1 MRVLLI
7 AAVGAFALAGAACSE
22 SRADAE
28 TPAPVGSEPAG
39 GVAAA
44 VQAAA
49 LRAATTPRDDR
60 ADAEAFVR
68 RLYASYSDDPQSR
81 PQVDQGLDSVWSRRM
96 AGLIRRDTELAAGD
110 MPYLD
115 ADPICNCQDWENLS
129 VQSVAL
135 EPTPDGAMIA
145 TVRFV
150 NGGEET
156 TTVLRLVREAA
167 GWRVDDVINPYGYP
181 GLAEALAESNRRLE
195 AGR

>member
-7 AAVGAFALAGAACSE
+7 AAVGACALVGAACSE

-28 TPAPVGSEPAG
+28 TPAVAAEPAG

-68 RLYASYSDDPQSR
+68 RLYASYADDPDAR
-81 PQVDQGLDSVWSRRM
+81 PMVDLGLEYVWSRRM
-96 AGLIRRDTELAAGD
+96 AGLIRRDGELAVGD
-110 MPYLD
+110 PPYLD
-115 ADPICNCQDWENLS
+115 ADPICDCQDWERLS
-129 VQSVAL
+129 VRSVAL

-150 NGGEET
+150 NGGQET
-156 TTVLRLVREAA
+156 MRKLRLVREAV
-167 GWRVDDVINPYGYP
+167 GWRVDDVINLYGYP

-195 AGR
+195 TGR

>member
-1 MRVLLI
+1 MRLSLPVVAAGACVL
-7 AAVGAFALAGAACSE
+7 AAACSE
-22 SRADAE
+22 SRADVE
-28 TPAPVGSEPAG
+28 APPPEPAR

-49 LRAATTPRDDR
+49 LRAATTPRDDG

-129 VQSVAL
+129 VRAVTL
-135 EPTPDGAMIA
+135 EPPPDGALVA

-181 GLAEALAESNRRLE
+181 GLAEAIAESNRRLE